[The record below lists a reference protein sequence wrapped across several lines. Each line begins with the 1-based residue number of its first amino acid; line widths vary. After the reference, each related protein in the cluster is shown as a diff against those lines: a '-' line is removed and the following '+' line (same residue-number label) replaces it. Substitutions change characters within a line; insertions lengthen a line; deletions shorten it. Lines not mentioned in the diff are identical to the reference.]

1 MNVDTNK
8 LNEKF
13 ANKIND
19 IRLKLNEARR
29 LNSKAVLEEERKAI
43 DPNYNKNK
51 KIQKIKEKKQI
62 REQELEFKGLG
73 SDQLYM
79 NQTAHNA

>member
-1 MNVDTNK
+1 VLNIDTNK

-13 ANKIND
+13 ASRIQD
-19 IRLKLNEARR
+19 IRLKINEARR

-51 KIQKIKEKKQI
+51 KIKKI
-62 REQELEFKGLG
+62 
-73 SDQLYM
+73 
-79 NQTAHNA
+79 